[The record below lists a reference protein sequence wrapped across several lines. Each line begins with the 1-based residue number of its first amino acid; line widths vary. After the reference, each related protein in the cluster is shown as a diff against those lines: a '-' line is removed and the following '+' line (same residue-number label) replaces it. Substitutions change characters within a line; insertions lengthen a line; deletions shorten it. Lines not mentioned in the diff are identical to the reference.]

1 MKIIKPIP
9 SKLYLACSGGIDSM
23 FAYHFFNAG
32 RKDVCCLFFHHGTK
46 TSDDA
51 EIFLKKNVQNLIV
64 GRLTRTIEKGESPEK
79 FFRDQRYSFFSKFKD
94 KPIVTCHH
102 LNDCA
107 ETWTMTSLKGTPR
120 LIPYKNG
127 NIIRPFLLVSKKEI
141 EDYCERKNIEY
152 SQDLTNFDVNIPRL
166 PILRR

>member
-94 KPIVTCHH
+94 KPILKFTCVCG
-102 LNDCA
+102 NIFDCF
-107 ETWTMTSLKGTPR
+107 TV
-120 LIPYKNG
+120 YKNTKEK
-127 NIIRPFLLVSKKEI
+127 IIPNKPATLSEI
-141 EDYCERKNIEY
+141 YEKFNKMILED
-152 SQDLTNFDVNIPRL
+152 DD
-166 PILRR
+166 